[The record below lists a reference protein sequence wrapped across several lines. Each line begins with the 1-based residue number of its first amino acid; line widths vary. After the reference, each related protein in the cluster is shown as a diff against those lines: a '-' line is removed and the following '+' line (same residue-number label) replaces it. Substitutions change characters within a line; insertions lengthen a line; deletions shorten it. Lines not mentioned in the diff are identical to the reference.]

1 MVGFSG
7 KNSNINILKSKIRS
21 GLAILMHRYFNE
33 LSQKVLQLTIKRK
46 VFNLKKKYQNS
57 TEHIFQH
64 WSPSYKLLA
73 ESFLKWQLS
82 PVLFLSSSRV
92 FSLPLLTAAIEQVSL
107 SKTKQKQLIGCAV
120 RWCEWTIY
128 VCVRIC
134 VKFVFWA
141 GNPSNSINNVQ
152 LNSV

>member
-64 WSPSYKLLA
+64 
-73 ESFLKWQLS
+73 
-82 PVLFLSSSRV
+82 
-92 FSLPLLTAAIEQVSL
+92 
-107 SKTKQKQLIGCAV
+107 
-120 RWCEWTIY
+120 
-128 VCVRIC
+128 
-134 VKFVFWA
+134 
-141 GNPSNSINNVQ
+141 
-152 LNSV
+152 